1 MKYIITTI
9 NKAIDIGINPVGH
22 FKKGDSIIL
31 NQNEVLNNPHLE
43 GNLDSRVKA
52 LGAKIYTQQYIKRMI
67 KKENYG
73 I

>member
-1 MKYIITTI
+1 MKYIITNI
-9 NKAIDIGINPVGH
+9 DKAIEIGINPVGH
-22 FKKGDSIIL
+22 LKKDGSIIL
-31 NQNEVLNNPHLE
+31 NQNEILNNPHLE

>member
-1 MKYIITTI
+1 MKYIVTTI
-9 NKAIDIGINPVGH
+9 NKATDIGINPVGH